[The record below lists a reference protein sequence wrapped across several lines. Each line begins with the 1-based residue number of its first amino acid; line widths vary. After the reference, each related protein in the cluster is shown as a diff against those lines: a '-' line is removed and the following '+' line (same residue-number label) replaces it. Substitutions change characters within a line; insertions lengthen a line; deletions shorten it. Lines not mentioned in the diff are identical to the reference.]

1 MDHKRISMVKDP
13 ASPRGRVLR
22 IRTQEKQEELI
33 GYFFV
38 LPALAYMLLII
49 GYPIV
54 YNFVLSFQNVTAF
67 TIANPQREFLGFTN
81 YKTIFADE
89 TMMVALK
96 NTLFYTVACI
106 CFQFTMGFAL
116 ALFFNRSFA
125 LAKPIR
131 GLIVISWIIPIT
143 VTALVFKYML
153 NSEAGVIDGA
163 LMKLGIIKQ
172 PVGWLL
178 HGKTAIWG
186 PIIANTWIGVPFN
199 MLLLATGLAGI
210 PEELYES
217 ASIDGAGGAQQ
228 FFRITVPLLKPAIM
242 AVLIL
247 GFVYTFKVFDL
258 IYVMTQGGPVNS
270 TEVLSTFSYMK
281 SFVHYNFSQGA
292 AVANVLFACLFSVA
306 VLYLRMI
313 GKDETA

>member
-1 MDHKRISMVKDP
+1 M
-13 ASPRGRVLR
+13 
-22 IRTQEKQEELI
+22 I
-33 GYFFV
+33 GYLFV
-38 LPALAYMLLII
+38 LPALIYMLAVI

-54 YNFVLSFQNVTAF
+54 YNFILSFQDVTAF
-67 TIANPQREFLGFTN
+67 TIGSPERPLVGLQN
-81 YKTIFADE
+81 YRAVFKEEI
-89 TMMVALK
+89 MVIAIK
-96 NTLFYTVACI
+96 NTLFYTILCI
-106 CFQFTMGFAL
+106 CFQFTLGFAF
-116 ALFFNRSFA
+116 AIFFNQKFH

-131 GLIVISWIIPIT
+131 GIIVVSWIIPIT

-153 NSEAGVIDGA
+153 NSEGGVIDGV
-163 LMKLGIIKQ
+163 LIKLGILSK

-178 HGKTAIWG
+178 HRETAMWG

-217 ASIDGAGGAQQ
+217 ASIDGANGFQR
-228 FFRITVPLLKPAIM
+228 FVHITLPLLKPAIM

-258 IYVMTQGGPVNS
+258 IYVMTSGGPVNA
-270 TEVLSTFSYMK
+270 TEVLSTYSYLK
-281 SFVHYNFSQGA
+281 SFVTYNFSQGA
-292 AVANVLFACLFSVA
+292 AVANVLFVCLFSVA

-313 GKDETA
+313 GKDEVA

>member
-1 MDHKRISMVKDP
+1 MVKDLP
-13 ASPRGRVLR
+13 APRVKGPR
-22 IRTQEKQEELI
+22 IRSQEKREQLI

-38 LPALAYMLLII
+38 LPALVYMMAVI

-67 TIANPQREFLGFTN
+67 TIASPVREFVGFAN

-89 TMMVALK
+89 TMTVALK
-96 NTLFYTVACI
+96 NTLFYTVVCI
-106 CFQFTMGFAL
+106 CFQFTLGFAL
-116 ALFFNRSFA
+116 AVFFNQTFT
-125 LAKPIR
+125 LAKPVR
-131 GLIVISWIIPIT
+131 GLIVVSWIIPIT

-153 NSEAGVIDGA
+153 NSEGGIIDGA
-163 LMKLGIIKQ
+163 LMKLGLIKQ

-178 HGKTAIWG
+178 RKETAMWG
-186 PIIANTWIGVPFN
+186 PIIANTWVGVPFN
-199 MLLLATGLAGI
+199 MLLLSTGLAGI

-217 ASIDGAGGAQQ
+217 AAIDGANGFHR

-281 SFVHYNFSQGA
+281 SFVTYNFSQGA
-292 AVANVLFACLFSVA
+292 AVANVLFVCLFSVA

-313 GKDETA
+313 GKDEVA